1 MLFCIINVIIFSNK
15 IGQNVFRI
23 GRVVQVNY
31 LFTVL
36 KERLL
41 NADQILL
48 YIFVPT
54 C

>member
-1 MLFCIINVIIFSNK
+1 MLLFFQIELVEMY
-15 IGQNVFRI
+15 FRI
-23 GRVVQVNY
+23 GGVVVNY

-41 NADQILL
+41 NADQILV

>member
-1 MLFCIINVIIFSNK
+1 MLLIFHIDLVKMLFG
-15 IGQNVFRI
+15 IG
-23 GRVVQVNY
+23 GVVQMNY

-41 NADQILL
+41 NANQVLL